1 MEFDASASGGDA
13 RMPVQQCDQALLS
26 LLDHMAEAGQTIT
39 AKLEQELQRLCS
51 VAEVSTG

>member
-1 MEFDASASGGDA
+1 
-13 RMPVQQCDQALLS
+13 MPVQQCDQALLS

-39 AKLEQELQRLCS
+39 AKLEQEPQRLCS